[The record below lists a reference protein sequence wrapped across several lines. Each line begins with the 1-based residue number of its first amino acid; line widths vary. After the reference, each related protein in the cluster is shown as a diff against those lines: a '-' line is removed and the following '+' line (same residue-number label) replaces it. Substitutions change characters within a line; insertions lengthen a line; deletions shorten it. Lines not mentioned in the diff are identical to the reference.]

1 MNRQEIAENA
11 TSALTRVTALRNR
24 FRFRVA
30 FANRGENFQFDGGL
44 DCFSQLVCI
53 DRIEEALWN
62 RLLDWYGHELSLV
75 TKYLPIPSF
84 QNRQSVGRIAITS
97 APRRSPGISEAQ
109 VTLG

>member
-11 TSALTRVTALRNR
+11 TSALTRVAALRNR

-30 FANRGENFQFDGGL
+30 FANRGEDFQFDRGL

-62 RLLDWYGHELSLV
+62 RMLDWYGHEFSLV
-75 TKYLPIPSF
+75 TKNRPILF
-84 QNRQSVGRIAITS
+84 
-97 APRRSPGISEAQ
+97 ISN
-109 VTLG
+109 